1 MTLCNMTHVVI
12 NLRLNLHNNVYNLTS
27 KPLELKEAT
36 ISFSL
41 LRLQESWSATLLITN
56 DKKNGKQKIKTFLNA
71 ALSDVNLISAK

>member
-1 MTLCNMTHVVI
+1 MTLYNMTHVVI

-71 ALSDVNLISAK
+71 ALSDVNIISAK